1 MIILTII
8 QIVIIIMRKYA
19 KYISNKSENK
29 NEKIIANNTNE
40 SESVNED
47 DRIIVEIIYPKLL
60 KKFYD
65 DCSNDINININID
78 INNRQKKSKLNQLI
92 LYKREIGNCKRKN
105 EKIEKEKN
113 KIIND

>member
-8 QIVIIIMRKYA
+8 QTVIIIMRKYA

-65 DCSNDINININID
+65 DCSNDININID

>member
-65 DCSNDINININID
+65 DCSNDININID

>member
-1 MIILTII
+1 
-8 QIVIIIMRKYA
+8 MRKYA

-78 INNRQKKSKLNQLI
+78 INNR
-92 LYKREIGNCKRKN
+92 
-105 EKIEKEKN
+105 
-113 KIIND
+113 

>member
-65 DCSNDINININID
+65 DCSNDININID

-92 LYKREIGNCKRKN
+92 IYKIEIRNCKRKN
-105 EKIEKEKN
+105 EKKEKEKN